1 MFNFLVAQA
10 LKQRIFVLI
19 AAAALILYGGLT
31 ASRLTVDV
39 LPDLNKPVVTVMTEI
54 PGLAPPEVEQLVTV
68 PIEAGVNGLP
78 GVTRVRSVSS
88 AGLSIVYVEFDWGT
102 DVFRNRQQVGERLAL
117 AASSLPPG
125 AEPHI
130 APLGSLMGQILM
142 VGLSGG
148 DLSPMEL
155 RELADF
161 TIRPRLLAIAGV
173 SQVIPMGGEVRQYQ
187 VTPNLASLRAL
198 GISVTEVQAALEG
211 FGANSGGGFVDQN
224 AREFLIRTVTR
235 TLSLDDLSNVV
246 VATRDGEPVLLRQV
260 AEISFAPKQKRG
272 DAGLQGEDAVLLTI
286 QKQPEADTLKVTR
299 AVEAALKD
307 LESALPEGV
316 TASRS
321 VFRMADFIETS
332 IGNLQKVLI
341 EAVAVVAFVLFAFLL
356 NGRTTLI
363 SLAAIPMSLLI
374 TAVVFDLAGLSI
386 DTMTLGGIAIAI
398 GALVDDA
405 VVDVEN
411 ILRRLRENWQRPT
424 PKPVF
429 EIVVAASQ
437 EVRSGIMYATAVMV
451 LVFAPLFA
459 LSGIEGRLFTPLG
472 IAYIVALG
480 ASLIVSITLTPV
492 LCYYFLPALKGHG
505 GHDGALVRTLK
516 RANRAALGWA
526 FGRQG
531 LVVASAGL
539 AVILA
544 GFAAMQLPRAF
555 LPAFNEGSLTVFVT
569 FRPGLAL
576 ADSAAAG
583 AQAEKLIA
591 GIPGVETVARR
602 TGRAELDEHAEGVH
616 LNELEVRYDRD
627 VVERD
632 DLSAEIREKLAA
644 FPAGIGV
651 GQPLS
656 HRIDHMLAGVQAQ
669 LTVKLFGEDIDSLRT
684 LAEGLSKTMAGIPGL
699 VDVRVETQVR
709 IPEIEIRIDYARA
722 AQYGVQPAAVA
733 RAVEELT
740 AGARVSEVI
749 DGLRR
754 FDVVLRLPDAQRQL
768 QSLGDLLIET
778 PSGHVPLSSLADVR
792 ESDGPNQIGREN
804 GKRRIAIL
812 ANTDGSDLEAIGR
825 AVNEA
830 VRDAKLPKGVFALVE
845 GQFQA
850 QAEAS
855 RTIAILGLIAAAMIF
870 TILYMRYRS
879 MVLALIVMT
888 TIPLALIGAVVA
900 LALAGESLSVAS
912 LVGFIALAGIAAR
925 NGILKISH
933 YLNLA
938 LYEGE
943 RFGQGLVLRGSLERM
958 TPVLMTALSAGLALV
973 PLILAGGDPGMEIL
987 YPVAVTIFGGLV
999 SATLLDAL
1007 LTPVLFL
1014 MFGERELERLRA
1026 QSEASGLKEAF

>member
-19 AAAALILYGGLT
+19 AAAALLLYGGLT
-31 ASRLTVDV
+31 ASRLSVDV
-39 LPDLNKPVVTVMTEI
+39 LPDLNKPVVTIMTEI
-54 PGLAPPEVEQLVTV
+54 AGLAPPEVEQLVTV
-68 PIEAGVNGLP
+68 PIEASVNGLP

-130 APLGSLMGQILM
+130 APLGSLMGQILT
-142 VGLSGG
+142 VGLTGG
-148 DLSPMEL
+148 DLSPMQL

-161 TIRPRLLAIAGV
+161 TIRPRLLAIPGV
-173 SQVIPMGGEVRQYQ
+173 SQIIPMGGEVRQYQ
-187 VTPNLASLRAL
+187 VTPNLASLRSL
-198 GISVTEVQAALEG
+198 EISVEEVQTALQR
-211 FGANSGGGFVDQN
+211 FGANTGGGFVDQN

-235 TLSLDDLSNVV
+235 TLSLEDLSNVV
-246 VATRDGEPVLLRQV
+246 VATRNGEPVLLRQV
-260 AEISFAPKQKRG
+260 AEVSFGARQKRG
-272 DAGLQGEDAVLLTI
+272 DAGLQGEGAVLLTI
-286 QKQPEADTLKVTR
+286 QKQPEADTLKVTE

-307 LESALPEGV
+307 LETSLPEGV
-316 TASRS
+316 TATRA

-341 EAVAVVAFVLFAFLL
+341 EAVVVVAIILFAFLL
-356 NGRTTLI
+356 NARTTLI
-363 SLAAIPMSLLI
+363 SLAAIPMSLLV

-386 DTMTLGGIAIAI
+386 NTMTLGGLAIAI

-411 ILRRLRENWQRPT
+411 ILRRLRENWHKES

-429 EIVVAASQ
+429 DIVVAASQ
-437 EVRSGIMYATAVMV
+437 EVRSGIMYATAIMV

-472 IAYIVALG
+472 LAYIVALI

-492 LCYYFLPALKGHG
+492 LCYYLLPALKGHTET
-505 GHDGALVRTLK
+505 DGALVRVLK
-516 RANRAALGWA
+516 RANRAALKWA
-526 FGRQG
+526 FDRRSF
-531 LVVASAGL
+531 VIAAAAI
-539 AVILA
+539 AVIGA
-544 GFAAMQLPRAF
+544 GFAALQLPRAF

-569 FRPGLAL
+569 FRPGLSL
-576 ADSAAAG
+576 ADSSAAG
-583 AQAEKLIA
+583 AQAERLIA
-591 GIPGVETVARR
+591 AIPGVETVARR

-616 LNELEVRYDRD
+616 SNELEVRYDRS
-627 VVERD
+627 VIARD
-632 DLSAEIREKLAA
+632 DLTAAIRQKLAA

-669 LTVKLFGEDIDSLRT
+669 LTVKLFGEDLDSLRT
-684 LAEGLSKTMAGIPGL
+684 LADGLSQTLSGVPGL

-709 IPEIEIRIDYARA
+709 IPEIEIRVDYARA

-733 RAVEELT
+733 SAVEELT
-740 AGARVSEVI
+740 AGARVAEVI
-749 DGLRR
+749 DGLKR
-754 FDVVLRLPDAQRQL
+754 FDVVLRLPDTQRQL
-768 QSLGDLLIET
+768 ASLGDLLIET
-778 PSGHVPLSSLADVR
+778 PSGHVPLSALADVR

-804 GKRRIAIL
+804 GKRRIAVL
-812 ANTDGSDLEAIGR
+812 ANTDGSDLETIGT

-830 VRDAKLPKGVFALVE
+830 VRDAGLPKGVFAVVE

-855 RTIAILGLIAAAMIF
+855 RTIAVLGLIAAAMIF
-870 TILYMRYRS
+870 VILYVRYRS
-879 MVLALIVMT
+879 TVLALIIMT
-888 TIPLALIGAVVA
+888 TIPLALIGAVAA

-933 YLNLA
+933 YINLA

-943 RFGQGLVLRGSLERM
+943 RFGPGLVMRGSLERM

-999 SATLLDAL
+999 SATLLDTI

-1014 MFGERELERLRA
+1014 MFGERELERLQMQA
-1026 QSEASGLKEAF
+1026 EASGLKEAF